1 MKNPINNPINN
12 PLKPIVVVLGYNAI
26 GKSRLAL
33 KIAERFNGEIISADS
48 RQVYKYLDI
57 GTAKVTLAE
66 RNLIPHYLIDVAEPN
81 EIFSLASYQNLAFK
95 EIDHIHSRGKLPVI
109 AGGTGLYISAIVD
122 NLGIPACPPDE
133 ELRNQLEEKDILLLV
148 KMLSEYD
155 PISAQ
160 DQNLIRNRRRLI
172 RALECCIKT
181 NSPFSQLKK
190 KNPPRYE
197 ALLIGLTLPFE
208 KLFPLIDA
216 RVDRRFDEGMIAEVE
231 KLRSMGIS
239 DERLTS
245 LGLEYRCI
253 NRYILGEIKT
263 ETELR
268 NLLKTEIHQFTR
280 RQKTWFKKD
289 QRINWITAD
298 ADLEKNAFGNIERFL
313 VGSQFLQELS

>member
-1 MKNPINNPINN
+1 MENITNN
-12 PLKPIVVVLGYNAI
+12 PLKPIVVILGYNAI
-26 GKSRLAL
+26 GKSRLAI
-33 KIAERFNGEIISADS
+33 KVAEHYNGEIVSADS

-66 RNLIPHYLIDVAEPN
+66 RSLIPHYLIDVAEPN
-81 EIFSLASYQNLAFK
+81 EIFSLANYQELAFK
-95 EIDHIHSRGKLPVI
+95 EIDQIHSRGKLPIV
-109 AGGTGLYISAIVD
+109 AGGTGLYISAIID

-133 ELRNQLEEKDILLLV
+133 ELRKQLEEMDMLLLV

-181 NSPFSQLKK
+181 NSPFSQLRK

-197 ALLIGLTLPFE
+197 ALLIGLTLPFDQ
-208 KLFPLIDA
+208 LFPIIDA
-216 RVDRRFDEGMIAEVE
+216 RVDRRFDEGMIEEVK
-231 KLRSMGIS
+231 KLRNMGVS

-253 NRYILGEIKT
+253 NRYILGEISS
-263 ETELR
+263 ESELR

-280 RQKTWFKKD
+280 RQRTWFKKE
-289 QRINWITAD
+289 QRINWIDAD
-298 ADLEKNAFGNIERFL
+298 AYLEKNAFGKIEEFL
-313 VGSQFLQELS
+313 ERSPFSQELNF